1 MPKTASK
8 SRQKKIIMNGT
19 QMGVLFWIVILL
31 GIVFLGILPPIL
43 VARAAKNKGRSGCL
57 WFLLA
62 ATPGIGPLLAGFFLL
77 ILGDSKHK
85 LEKDIIKQE
94 QIKEKYQEQRKAI
107 EAQANAKVVNEEAK
121 HKQQKDSS
129 PNSGKPYKAGLYQFM
144 QDLTS
149 AQEKV
154 DADTGEKPSAANDW
168 LKPPTTD
175 HSRYMPH

>member
-1 MPKTASK
+1 
-8 SRQKKIIMNGT
+8 MNGT

-31 GIVFLGILPPIL
+31 GIVLLGILPPIL

-94 QIKEKYQEQRKAI
+94 QIKEKYKEQRKVI
-107 EAQANAKVVNEEAK
+107 KEKEELK
-121 HKQQKDSS
+121 KTEEETKLQWKDKSV
-129 PNSGKPYKAGLYQFM
+129 PTKEKPYKSGLYQSM
-144 QDLTS
+144 QEM
-149 AQEKV
+149 AAVHEKEIEET
-154 DADTGEKPSAANDW
+154 DEKPSAANDW

-175 HSRYMPH
+175 HSRFMPH